1 VPGGGVVTTNMDH
14 RIAMSGLVL
23 GLAAEAGMAV
33 DDAGFIETS
42 FPGFAALVNRVA
54 GCQAILPIT

>member
-1 VPGGGVVTTNMDH
+1 
-14 RIAMSGLVL
+14 MSGLVL
-23 GLAAEAGMAV
+23 GLVAEAGMAV

-54 GCQAILPIT
+54 GCQAILPPA